1 MHQKINRYI
10 LLTTFLFLFP
20 SYSYYIQ
27 IPLKIFNES
36 YSRNYSFKESNYHIA
51 NLRQITQKM
60 KSCKEKKKNEPLYSY
75 LNSLDNN
82 LLSFEIKIGSDK
94 QKFNV
99 IIDTGSSILWVSGKG
114 SEDKDVQITHH
125 YNPKTSLTSKKT
137 NFTYKIRYGSGYSL
151 GYYYYDQINLFNNID
166 DNYNIYMNFGVAN
179 KTIFKV
185 PGADGIFGLGRGA
198 MLNNSPIFCLKNKS
212 FIDKAGFSIKYNYK
226 LKNAIL
232 YFGEEHEDF
241 KNSTV
246 GFCSLLSN
254 TYKEKNFWSCKLF
267 SLGIIYNEFNLSIK
281 LNLSV
286 IFDTGTNAIVL
297 PRYISSFI
305 NKRFIKINCSI
316 YDISLEVSSIICYN
330 ESTLPDMIFE
340 IGDFF
345 LTLSKNNL
353 YQKKVLQDGK
363 IAYYLNVFLEDGIE
377 NGIIGLPF
385 FYEFHTRF
393 DLDKK
398 EMKFYHSNNKKIIKS
413 FSRRTNKESN
423 INFKLKILIIIL
435 SIITLAL
442 CVIIFKNKYFINI
455 KKNSCKIE
463 NIEIKNSD
471 SSEIL
476 SNSFYLLN

>member
-60 KSCKEKKKNEPLYSY
+60 KSCKERKKNKPLYSY

-99 IIDTGSSILWVSGKG
+99 IIDTGSSILWVSGEG

-241 KNSTV
+241 RNKKI
-246 GFCSLLSN
+246 GFCPLL
-254 TYKEKNFWSCKLF
+254 TETFKEKNFWSCKLF
-267 SLGIIYNEFNLSIK
+267 SFGILYKELNSTINLNLSI
-281 LNLSV
+281 
-286 IFDTGTNAIVL
+286 IFDTGTNSIVL
-297 PRYISSFI
+297 PRYILSFLYKKL
-305 NKRFIKINCSI
+305 NKIDCSI
-316 YDISLEVSSIICYN
+316 NENSLEISSIICYN
-330 ESTLPDMIFE
+330 KNKLPDIVLE
-340 IGDFF
+340 IGDYY
-345 LTLSKNNL
+345 LTLSKTNFFHE
-353 YQKKVLQDGK
+353 QTLQNK
-363 IAYYLNVFLEDGIE
+363 TVVYYLNIYFEDGIE

-393 DLDKK
+393 DLEKN
-398 EMKFYHSNNKKIIKS
+398 EMKFYHSNSKKINKS
-413 FSRRTNKESN
+413 FSKKNQKESD
-423 INFKLKILIIIL
+423 INSKLKISIIILAIIALVLLIII
-435 SIITLAL
+435 
-442 CVIIFKNKYFINI
+442 FRYKYCCNM
-455 KKNSCKIE
+455 KKNSYRIE
-463 NIEIKNSD
+463 NIEISTSD
-471 SSEIL
+471 DSASKH
-476 SNSFYLLN
+476 SFSLLD

>member
-36 YSRNYSFKESNYHIA
+36 YSRNYSFKESNYHIT

-60 KSCKEKKKNEPLYSY
+60 KSCKERKKNEPLYSY

-99 IIDTGSSILWVSGKG
+99 IIDTGSSILWVSGEG

-241 KNSTV
+241 RNKKI
-246 GFCSLLSN
+246 GFCPLLTN
-254 TYKEKNFWSCKLF
+254 TFKEKNFWSCKLF
-267 SLGIIYNEFNLSIK
+267 SFGILYNELNSTINLNLSI
-281 LNLSV
+281 
-286 IFDTGTNAIVL
+286 IFDTGTNSIVL
-297 PRYISSFI
+297 PRYILSFLYKQL
-305 NKRFIKINCSI
+305 NKIDCSI
-316 YDISLEVSSIICYN
+316 NENSLEISSIICYN
-330 ESTLPDMIFE
+330 KNKLPDIVLE
-340 IGDFF
+340 IGDYY
-345 LTLSKNNL
+345 LTLSKTNFFHE
-353 YQKKVLQDGK
+353 QTLQNK
-363 IAYYLNVFLEDGIE
+363 TVVYYLNIYFEDGIE

-393 DLDKK
+393 DLEKN
-398 EMKFYHSNNKKIIKS
+398 EMKFYHSNSKKINKS
-413 FSRRTNKESN
+413 FSKKNQKESD
-423 INFKLKILIIIL
+423 INSKLKILIIIL
-435 SIITLAL
+435 AIIAL
-442 CVIIFKNKYFINI
+442 VLLIIIFRYKYCCNM
-455 KKNSCKIE
+455 KKNSYRIE
-463 NIEIKNSD
+463 NIEISTSD
-471 SSEIL
+471 DSISKH
-476 SNSFYLLN
+476 SFSLLD

>member
-36 YSRNYSFKESNYHIA
+36 YSRNYSFKESNYHIS
-51 NLRQITQKM
+51 NLRQITQKL

-99 IIDTGSSILWVSGKG
+99 IIDTGSSILWVSGEG
-114 SEDKDVQITHH
+114 SEDKDVQISHH

-198 MLNNSPIFCLKNKS
+198 MINNSPIFCLKNKS

-241 KNSTV
+241 RNKKI
-246 GFCSLLSN
+246 GFCPLL
-254 TYKEKNFWSCKLF
+254 TDTFKEKNFWSCKLF
-267 SLGIIYNEFNLSIK
+267 SFGILYKELNSTINLNLSI
-281 LNLSV
+281 
-286 IFDTGTNAIVL
+286 IFDTGTNSIVL
-297 PRYISSFI
+297 PRYILSFLYKKL
-305 NKRFIKINCSI
+305 NKIDCSI
-316 YDISLEVSSIICYN
+316 NENSLEISTIICYN
-330 ESTLPDMIFE
+330 KNKLPDIILE
-340 IGDFF
+340 IGDYY
-345 LTLSKNNL
+345 LTLSKTNFFHE
-353 YQKKVLQDGK
+353 QTLQNK
-363 IAYYLNVFLEDGIE
+363 TVVYYLNIFFEDGIE

-393 DLDKK
+393 DLEKN
-398 EMKFYHSNNKKIIKS
+398 EMKFYHSNSKKINKS
-413 FSRRTNKESN
+413 FSKKNQKESD
-423 INFKLKILIIIL
+423 INSKLKILIIIL
-435 SIITLAL
+435 AIIAL
-442 CVIIFKNKYFINI
+442 VLLIIIFRYKYCCNM
-455 KKNSCKIE
+455 KKNSYRIE
-463 NIEIKNSD
+463 NIEISTSD
-471 SSEIL
+471 DSISKH
-476 SNSFYLLN
+476 SFSLLD

>member
-60 KSCKEKKKNEPLYSY
+60 KSCKERKKNEPLYSY

-99 IIDTGSSILWVSGKG
+99 IIDTGSSILWVSGEG

-198 MLNNSPIFCLKNKS
+198 MINNSPIFCLKNKS

-241 KNSTV
+241 RNKKI
-246 GFCSLLSN
+246 GFCPLL
-254 TYKEKNFWSCKLF
+254 TDTFKEKNFWSCKLF
-267 SLGIIYNEFNLSIK
+267 SCGILYKELNSTINLNLSI
-281 LNLSV
+281 
-286 IFDTGTNAIVL
+286 IFDTGTNSIVL
-297 PRYISSFI
+297 PRYILSFLYKKL
-305 NKRFIKINCSI
+305 NKIDCSI
-316 YDISLEVSSIICYN
+316 NENSLEISTIICYN
-330 ESTLPDMIFE
+330 KNKLPDIILE
-340 IGDFF
+340 IGDYY
-345 LTLSKNNL
+345 LTLSKTNFFHE
-353 YQKKVLQDGK
+353 QTLQNK
-363 IAYYLNVFLEDGIE
+363 TVVYYLNIFFEDGIE

-393 DLDKK
+393 DLEKN
-398 EMKFYHSNNKKIIKS
+398 EMKFYHSNSKKINKS
-413 FSRRTNKESN
+413 FSKKNQKESD
-423 INFKLKILIIIL
+423 INSKLKISIIILAIIALVLLIII
-435 SIITLAL
+435 
-442 CVIIFKNKYFINI
+442 FRYKYCCNM
-455 KKNSCKIE
+455 KKNSYRIE
-463 NIEIKNSD
+463 NIEISTSD
-471 SSEIL
+471 DSASKH
-476 SNSFYLLN
+476 SFSLLD

>member
-36 YSRNYSFKESNYHIA
+36 YSRNYSFKESNYHIT

-99 IIDTGSSILWVSGKG
+99 IIDTGSSILWVSGEG

-241 KNSTV
+241 RNKKI
-246 GFCSLLSN
+246 GFCPLL
-254 TYKEKNFWSCKLF
+254 TDTFKEKNFWSCKLF
-267 SLGIIYNEFNLSIK
+267 SFGILYNELNSTINLNLSI
-281 LNLSV
+281 
-286 IFDTGTNAIVL
+286 IFDTGTNSIVL
-297 PRYISSFI
+297 PRYILSFLYKKL
-305 NKRFIKINCSI
+305 NKIDCSI
-316 YDISLEVSSIICYN
+316 NENSLEISTIICYN
-330 ESTLPDMIFE
+330 KNKLPDIVLE
-340 IGDFF
+340 IGDYY
-345 LTLSKNNL
+345 LTLSKTNFFHE
-353 YQKKVLQDGK
+353 QTLQNK
-363 IAYYLNVFLEDGIE
+363 TVVYYLNIYFEDGIE

-393 DLDKK
+393 DLEKN
-398 EMKFYHSNNKKIIKS
+398 EMKFYHSNSKKINKS
-413 FSRRTNKESN
+413 FSKKNQKESD
-423 INFKLKILIIIL
+423 INSKLKISIIILAIIALVLLIII
-435 SIITLAL
+435 
-442 CVIIFKNKYFINI
+442 FRYKYCCNM
-455 KKNSCKIE
+455 KKNSYRIE
-463 NIEIKNSD
+463 NIEISTSD
-471 SSEIL
+471 DSASKH
-476 SNSFYLLN
+476 SFSLLD

>member
-99 IIDTGSSILWVSGKG
+99 IIDTGSSILWVSGEG

-198 MLNNSPIFCLKNKS
+198 MINNSPIFCLKNKS

-241 KNSTV
+241 RNKKI
-246 GFCSLLSN
+246 GFCPLL
-254 TYKEKNFWSCKLF
+254 TDTFKEKNFWSCKLF
-267 SLGIIYNEFNLSIK
+267 SFGILYKELNSTINLNLSI
-281 LNLSV
+281 
-286 IFDTGTNAIVL
+286 IFDTGTNSIVL
-297 PRYISSFI
+297 PRYILSFLYKKL
-305 NKRFIKINCSI
+305 NKIDCSI
-316 YDISLEVSSIICYN
+316 NENSLEISTIICYN
-330 ESTLPDMIFE
+330 KNKLPDIILE
-340 IGDFF
+340 IGDYY
-345 LTLSKNNL
+345 LTLSKTNFFHE
-353 YQKKVLQDGK
+353 QTLQNK
-363 IAYYLNVFLEDGIE
+363 TVVYYLNIFFEDGIE

-393 DLDKK
+393 DLEKN
-398 EMKFYHSNNKKIIKS
+398 EMKFYHSNSKKINKS
-413 FSRRTNKESN
+413 FSKKNQKESD
-423 INFKLKILIIIL
+423 INSKLKISIIILAIIALVLLIII
-435 SIITLAL
+435 
-442 CVIIFKNKYFINI
+442 FRYKYCCNM
-455 KKNSCKIE
+455 KKNSYRIE
-463 NIEIKNSD
+463 NIEISTSD
-471 SSEIL
+471 DSASKH
-476 SNSFYLLN
+476 SFSLLD

>member
-36 YSRNYSFKESNYHIA
+36 YSRNYSFKESNYHIT

-60 KSCKEKKKNEPLYSY
+60 KSCKERKKNEPLYSY

-99 IIDTGSSILWVSGKG
+99 IIDTGSSILWVSGEG

-241 KNSTV
+241 RNKKI
-246 GFCSLLSN
+246 GFCPLLTN
-254 TYKEKNFWSCKLF
+254 TFKEKNFWSCKLF
-267 SLGIIYNEFNLSIK
+267 SFGILYNELNSTINLNLSI
-281 LNLSV
+281 
-286 IFDTGTNAIVL
+286 IFDTGTNSIVL
-297 PRYISSFI
+297 PRYILSFLYKKL
-305 NKRFIKINCSI
+305 NKIDCSI
-316 YDISLEVSSIICYN
+316 NENSLEISTIICYN
-330 ESTLPDMIFE
+330 KNKLPDIILE
-340 IGDFF
+340 IGDYY
-345 LTLSKNNL
+345 LTLSKTNFFHE
-353 YQKKVLQDGK
+353 QTLQNK
-363 IAYYLNVFLEDGIE
+363 TVVYYLNIYFEDGIE

-393 DLDKK
+393 DLEKN
-398 EMKFYHSNNKKIIKS
+398 EMKFYHSNSKKINKS
-413 FSRRTNKESN
+413 FSKKNQKESD
-423 INFKLKILIIIL
+423 INSKLKILIIIL
-435 SIITLAL
+435 AIIAL
-442 CVIIFKNKYFINI
+442 VLLIIIFRYKYCCNM
-455 KKNSCKIE
+455 KKNSYRIE
-463 NIEIKNSD
+463 NIEISTSD
-471 SSEIL
+471 DSISKH
-476 SNSFYLLN
+476 SFSLLD

>member
-36 YSRNYSFKESNYHIA
+36 YSRNYSFKESNYHIS
-51 NLRQITQKM
+51 NLRQITQKL

-99 IIDTGSSILWVSGKG
+99 IIDTGSSILWVSGEG
-114 SEDKDVQITHH
+114 SEDKDVQISHH

-198 MLNNSPIFCLKNKS
+198 MINNSPIFCLKNKS

-241 KNSTV
+241 RNKKI
-246 GFCSLLSN
+246 GFCPLL
-254 TYKEKNFWSCKLF
+254 TDTFKEKNFWSCKLF
-267 SLGIIYNEFNLSIK
+267 SFGILYKELNSTINLNLSI
-281 LNLSV
+281 
-286 IFDTGTNAIVL
+286 IFDTGTNSIVL
-297 PRYISSFI
+297 PRYILSFLYKKL
-305 NKRFIKINCSI
+305 NKIDCSI
-316 YDISLEVSSIICYN
+316 NENSLEISTIICY
-330 ESTLPDMIFE
+330 IYF
-340 IGDFF
+340 
-345 LTLSKNNL
+345 
-353 YQKKVLQDGK
+353 
-363 IAYYLNVFLEDGIE
+363 EDGIE

-393 DLDKK
+393 DLEKN
-398 EMKFYHSNNKKIIKS
+398 EMKFYHSNSKKINKS
-413 FSRRTNKESN
+413 FSKKNQKESD
-423 INFKLKILIIIL
+423 INSKLKILIIIL
-435 SIITLAL
+435 AIIAL
-442 CVIIFKNKYFINI
+442 VLLIIIFRYKYCCNM
-455 KKNSCKIE
+455 KKNSYRIE
-463 NIEIKNSD
+463 NIEISTSDDSASKNSF
-471 SSEIL
+471 S
-476 SNSFYLLN
+476 LLD

>member
-60 KSCKEKKKNEPLYSY
+60 KSCKERKKNDPLYSY

-99 IIDTGSSILWVSGKG
+99 IIDTGSSILWVSGEG
-114 SEDKDVQITHH
+114 SEDKDVQISHH

-241 KNSTV
+241 RNKKI
-246 GFCSLLSN
+246 GFCPLL
-254 TYKEKNFWSCKLF
+254 TDTFKEKNFWSCKLF
-267 SLGIIYNEFNLSIK
+267 SFGILYKELNSTINLNLSI
-281 LNLSV
+281 
-286 IFDTGTNAIVL
+286 IFDTGTNSIVL
-297 PRYISSFI
+297 PRYILSFLYKKL
-305 NKRFIKINCSI
+305 NKIDCSI
-316 YDISLEVSSIICYN
+316 NENSLEISTIICYN
-330 ESTLPDMIFE
+330 KNKLPDIILE
-340 IGDFF
+340 IGDYY
-345 LTLSKNNL
+345 LTLSKTNFFHE
-353 YQKKVLQDGK
+353 QTLQNK
-363 IAYYLNVFLEDGIE
+363 TVVYYLNIYFEDGIE

-393 DLDKK
+393 DLEKN
-398 EMKFYHSNNKKIIKS
+398 EMKFYHSNSKKINKS
-413 FSRRTNKESN
+413 FSKKNQKESD
-423 INFKLKILIIIL
+423 INSKLKISIIILAIIALVLLIIIFRYNY
-435 SIITLAL
+435 
-442 CVIIFKNKYFINI
+442 CCNM
-455 KKNSCKIE
+455 KKNSYRIE
-463 NIEIKNSD
+463 NIEISTSD
-471 SSEIL
+471 DSASKH
-476 SNSFYLLN
+476 SFSLLD

>member
-60 KSCKEKKKNEPLYSY
+60 KSCKERKKNEPLYSY

-99 IIDTGSSILWVSGKG
+99 IIDTGSSILWVSGEG
-114 SEDKDVQITHH
+114 SEDKDVQISHH

-226 LKNAIL
+226 LKKAIL

-241 KNSTV
+241 RNKKI
-246 GFCSLLSN
+246 GFCPLL
-254 TYKEKNFWSCKLF
+254 TDTFKEKNFWSCKLF
-267 SLGIIYNEFNLSIK
+267 SFGILYKELNSTINLNLSI
-281 LNLSV
+281 
-286 IFDTGTNAIVL
+286 IFDTGTNSIVL
-297 PRYISSFI
+297 PRYILSFLYKKL
-305 NKRFIKINCSI
+305 NKIDCSI
-316 YDISLEVSSIICYN
+316 NENSLEISTIICYN
-330 ESTLPDMIFE
+330 KNKLPDIILE
-340 IGDFF
+340 IGDYY
-345 LTLSKNNL
+345 LTLSKTNFFHE
-353 YQKKVLQDGK
+353 QTLQNK
-363 IAYYLNVFLEDGIE
+363 TVVYYLNIYFEDGIE

-393 DLDKK
+393 DLEKN
-398 EMKFYHSNNKKIIKS
+398 EMKFYHSNSKKINKS
-413 FSRRTNKESN
+413 FSKKNQKESD
-423 INFKLKILIIIL
+423 INSKLKISIIILAIIALVLLIII
-435 SIITLAL
+435 
-442 CVIIFKNKYFINI
+442 FRYKYCCNM
-455 KKNSCKIE
+455 KKNSYRIE
-463 NIEIKNSD
+463 NIEISTSD
-471 SSEIL
+471 DSISKH
-476 SNSFYLLN
+476 SFSLLD